1 MSPNETT
8 QKIEAD
14 EIVKEMTKLL
24 DTPHPY
30 EEPCTP
36 EAHAEVVSGQ
46 REVYRG
52 IRWIVRR
59 LGMDSTHYHKVQ
71 SSASESSS
79 GNWLQI
85 GKLKSAGLPAIII
98 AAVLAWGMWQQM
110 QSNKFIAETKA
121 ALQAIQTGPDFSQA
135 HKVNKD
141 SKQ

>member
-14 EIVKEMTKLL
+14 EIVKEMSKLL
-24 DTPHPY
+24 DTDHPY
-30 EEPCTP
+30 NEPCTP
-36 EAHAEVVSGQ
+36 AAHAEVIKGQ
-46 REVYRG
+46 RELYRAS
-52 IRWIVRR
+52 RWIVRR
-59 LGMDSTHYHKVQ
+59 LGTDSSHYHKPPP
-71 SSASESSS
+71 ASESPS

-98 AAVLAWGMWQQM
+98 AAVIAWGLWQQM

-121 ALQAIQTGPDFSQA
+121 ALQAIQAGPDFSQV